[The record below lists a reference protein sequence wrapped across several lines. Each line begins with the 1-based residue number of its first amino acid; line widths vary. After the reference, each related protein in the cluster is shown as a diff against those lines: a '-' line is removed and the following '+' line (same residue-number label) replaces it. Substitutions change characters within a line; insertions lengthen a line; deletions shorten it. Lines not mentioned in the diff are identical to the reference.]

1 MKIKNMKVKLKIK
14 SKLTPEINTVAP
26 QLMTKRIVCPRSGWS
41 INKIVTANNNKKLKK
56 YFVCEFLKISR
67 INIFAVTKIKK
78 GFNNSIGC
86 NLKK

>member
-1 MKIKNMKVKLKIK
+1 MKIKNMEVKLKIK

-26 QLMTKRIVCPRSGWS
+26 QLITKRIVCPRSGWS

-67 INIFAVTKIKK
+67 IKIFAVTNIKK
-78 GFNNSIGC
+78 GFSNSIGC
-86 NLKK
+86 NRKK